1 MITANTAIV
10 KIATRFNG
18 QLLLAVE
25 VRVDE
30 VESVSLDI
38 DISLVTP
45 AAQSLKWCHS
55 KCFFSYYVHMISDNI
70 TIFMVWNNCYV

>member
-45 AAQSLKWCHS
+45 AAQSLK
-55 KCFFSYYVHMISDNI
+55 
-70 TIFMVWNNCYV
+70 